1 MIDITPIT
9 NAIDNAFLFDQI
21 GVAFTDLHLLP
32 TAPQESQV
40 GWFQPGNVGNS
51 GGGSAKAHGTST
63 WIPGALVT
71 TKPVIPYDNFY
82 FVLDLPVPETAP
94 SRFVS
99 VRQHS
104 INNLNGWQALEFEH
118 HFQWNGKIYNMAWQ
132 FDIADKAVRYFH
144 YTGDPKTEDW
154 VSTKIPL
161 PSLTDL
167 VTVAEF
173 SIDTL
178 TGTVTH
184 VALTI
189 NGKLYPVNVTQQ
201 ATAKP
206 GIPNKLTI
214 AEQMDSTAKPVP
226 FSMTIGQCDLRYV

>member
-9 NAIDNAFLFDQI
+9 NAIDNAFLYDQI

-32 TAPQESQV
+32 PAPAESQV

-71 TKPVIPYDNFY
+71 AKPVIPYDNFY
-82 FVLDLPVPETAP
+82 FVLDLPVPESAP

-118 HFQWNGKIYNMAWQ
+118 QLQWNGRVYNMAWQ
-132 FDIADKAVRYFH
+132 AR
-144 YTGDPKTEDW
+144 
-154 VSTKIPL
+154 
-161 PSLTDL
+161 
-167 VTVAEF
+167 VAEMLWYYFDYNTSQWVPTPIPVKAF
-173 SIDTL
+173 SGLTTIAEFEIDVL
-178 TGTVTH
+178 AGTCTH
-184 VALTI
+184 VSLTI
-189 NGKLYPVNVTQQ
+189 NGKLYPVNVTQP
-201 ATAKP
+201 ATAKR
-206 GIPNKLTI
+206 GVPNKLTI
-214 AEQMDSTAKPVP
+214 AEQMDSTSTPIP
-226 FSMTIGQCDLRYV
+226 ITMTIGQCDLRYI